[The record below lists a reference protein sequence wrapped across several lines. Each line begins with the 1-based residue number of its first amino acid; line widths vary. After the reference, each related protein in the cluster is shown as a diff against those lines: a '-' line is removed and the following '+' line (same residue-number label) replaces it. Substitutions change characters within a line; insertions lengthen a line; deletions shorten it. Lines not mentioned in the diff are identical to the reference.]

1 MIGKLT
7 IDKSSMNI
15 SYFLYTLMI
24 ISNNN
29 GIISRKKFVQE
40 MAAFVGVPAIKD
52 GKENRTAYNKSKMVR
67 YFGFADVV
75 VKNENE
81 QYLVLTN
88 RGKTL
93 LPYIKDNGE
102 QSDAENRYS
111 IIPDCR
117 NKFVDLIFDSVIFD
131 SFGKNNSGAEQSN
144 TDVEPPKVV
153 FKTLLELGKATSYEI
168 CHVLYGLNRGVYKS
182 FEEAI
187 ESVKKNRA
195 RDYTKLNE
203 EWGITNI
210 ADDCKIIDIF
220 TDSSIQLIVCEKDEE
235 DGKKYYRLSSALDA
249 SHRKQIQQISVVY
262 QPVRLFTYSK
272 GSINSLSKWIDSSVL
287 GRVSDDKQVV
297 RFDWSSIS
305 TTKFCSPNDGA
316 FEPCVFEKAV
326 LSAYNNERKNIY
338 IVLRNVS
345 EEGFFLAMT
354 RYSSLLQHINEF
366 VSDRHGWSKE
376 EIEDAEFY
384 QYLINNCSNARK
396 ILSKNKVRLPSNLHI
411 VGSIIMSNSSD
422 IKFDYEFQRCL
433 VDTGEEAEAKLTPEW
448 FKAHADEFED
458 VRIEAET
465 QYDEFQSKFAPEVL
479 ATLSGEELLRKMFYS
494 GDSNKDNLCYYLEF
508 HTKVRELF
516 GSVAGG
522 SAFKFNLFYQKKKS
536 SWVTGSSAKPKLL
549 TLDEAIVLG
558 TEIRDA
564 LVKGAEIIKAHQDV
578 SDADGYNKLYT
589 QLFATMGRYINLL
602 WVQKYY
608 HMIFPDM
615 FPVFYNEAW
624 QRHVLNKLD
633 IEPYD
638 SGFVRMG
645 QISLFVNKCDIE
657 NVVFAQIIYKYL
669 NMVEDED
676 TDNDDSSDAT
686 EENED
691 KNVEEVRPFIELN
704 FTTNI
709 DCDFERNRIVF
720 GAPGT
725 GKSFQMEEDRAKL
738 VEMGG
743 GYERVTFH
751 PDYTYSSF
759 VGCYKPVSENG
770 KIEYKYVPG
779 PFMRVLVEAL
789 RSGLTDNPK
798 PYLLVIEEINRA
810 KVAAVFGEVFQLLDR
825 DSKGTSDYEIH
836 TSEDVKKY
844 LSDELKGSL
853 ESFARIRIPNNMFI
867 WASMNSA
874 DQGVFPMDTAF
885 KRRWSFEY
893 KGIDENEDKVG
904 GLITLGTG
912 EHEFEVNW
920 NVLRK
925 AINEVLAK
933 KFNIN
938 EDKLMG
944 PFFISED
951 VFAFDENGYI
961 KNPDKFKRVFKSK
974 VIMYLYE
981 DAAKQQKHKLFSG
994 CDSTKYSSICKAF
1007 DEIGIEIFG
1016 ADFKDTYNDLR

>member
-1 MIGKLT
+1 MSKYIVKINPMVTSFEVQSCETPVIFTYQTQNENSSLSNIKAGDEFFVCYDTDRIKIKMLLRVLETINDHSAKLT
-7 IDKSSMNI
+7 KLVEVASGVEVTNESIVDK
-15 SYFLYTLMI
+15 L
-24 ISNNN
+24 
-29 GIISRKKFVQE
+29 
-40 MAAFVGVPAIKD
+40 
-52 GKENRTAYNKSKMVR
+52 
-67 YFGFADVV
+67 
-75 VKNENE
+75 
-81 QYLVLTN
+81 
-88 RGKTL
+88 KTHD
-93 LPYIKDNGE
+93 IVE
-102 QSDAENRYS
+102 
-111 IIPDCR
+111 IPD
-117 NKFVDLIFDSVIFD
+117 SE
-131 SFGKNNSGAEQSN
+131 GKI
-144 TDVEPPKVV
+144 
-153 FKTLLELGKATSYEI
+153 LLQ
-168 CHVLYGLNRGVYKS
+168 NM
-182 FEEAI
+182 I
-187 ESVKKNRA
+187 ESIYADN
-195 RDYTKLNE
+195 T
-203 EWGITNI
+203 IT
-210 ADDCKIIDIF
+210 
-220 TDSSIQLIVCEKDEE
+220 
-235 DGKKYYRLSSALDA
+235 
-249 SHRKQIQQISVVY
+249 
-262 QPVRLFTYSK
+262 
-272 GSINSLSKWIDSSVL
+272 
-287 GRVSDDKQVV
+287 
-297 RFDWSSIS
+297 S
-305 TTKFCSPNDGA
+305 T
-316 FEPCVFEKAV
+316 
-326 LSAYNNERKNIY
+326 
-338 IVLRNVS
+338 
-345 EEGFFLAMT
+345 
-354 RYSSLLQHINEF
+354 
-366 VSDRHGWSKE
+366 
-376 EIEDAEFY
+376 EDAE
-384 QYLINNCSNARK
+384 
-396 ILSKNKVRLPSNLHI
+396 
-411 VGSIIMSNSSD
+411 
-422 IKFDYEFQRCL
+422 
-433 VDTGEEAEAKLTPEW
+433 LTPDW
-448 FKAHADEFED
+448 VKAHANEFED
-458 VRIEAET
+458 IRIEAEL

-479 ATLSGEELLRKMFYS
+479 ASLSGEDLLRKMFYS

-522 SAFKFNLFYQKKKS
+522 SAFKFNLFYQKKKD

-549 TLDEAIVLG
+549 TLNEAVVLG

-564 LVKGAEIIKAHQDV
+564 LVNGAEIIKANQNV

-624 QRHVLNKLD
+624 QRHVLAKLD
-633 IEPYD
+633 VEPYD

-645 QISLFVNKCDIE
+645 QISLFVKECGVE
-657 NVVFAQIIYKYL
+657 NVVFAQIIYKYF
-669 NMVEDED
+669 NMVEDNGDDEKH
-676 TDNDDSSDAT
+676 DNDST
-686 EENED
+686 EE
-691 KNVEEVRPFIELN
+691 VEEKTEEKPFIELN

-725 GKSFQMEEDRAKL
+725 GKSYQMEEDRAAL
-738 VEMGG
+738 VAMGG

-770 KIEYKYVPG
+770 EIKYKYVPG

-853 ESFARIRIPNNMFI
+853 DSFARIRIPNNMFI

-904 GLITLGTG
+904 GTIVLGKN
-912 EHEFEVNW
+912 ESAFEVNW
-920 NVLRK
+920 NTLRK
-925 AINEVLAK
+925 TINATLAT
-933 KFNIN
+933 KFGIN

-944 PFFISED
+944 PFFIGED
-951 VFAFDENGYI
+951 VFAFGADGKMLNPAKFI
-961 KNPDKFKRVFKSK
+961 KVFKSK

-994 CDSTKYSSICKAF
+994 CDSTRYSSICDAF

-1016 ADFKDTYNDLR
+1016 AEFKNTYNDLR

>member
-1 MIGKLT
+1 MSKYIVKINPMVT
-7 IDKSSMNI
+7 S
-15 SYFLYTLMI
+15 FE
-24 ISNNN
+24 
-29 GIISRKKFVQE
+29 VQSCE
-40 MAAFVGVPAIKD
+40 TPVIF
-52 GKENRTAYNKSKMVR
+52 TYQTQ
-67 YFGFADVV
+67 
-75 VKNENE
+75 NEN
-81 QYLVLTN
+81 
-88 RGKTL
+88 
-93 LPYIKDNGE
+93 
-102 QSDAENRYS
+102 S
-111 IIPDCR
+111 
-117 NKFVDLIFDSVIFD
+117 
-131 SFGKNNSGAEQSN
+131 
-144 TDVEPPKVV
+144 
-153 FKTLLELGKATSYEI
+153 
-168 CHVLYGLNRGVYKS
+168 
-182 FEEAI
+182 
-187 ESVKKNRA
+187 
-195 RDYTKLNE
+195 
-203 EWGITNI
+203 
-210 ADDCKIIDIF
+210 
-220 TDSSIQLIVCEKDEE
+220 
-235 DGKKYYRLSSALDA
+235 
-249 SHRKQIQQISVVY
+249 
-262 QPVRLFTYSK
+262 
-272 GSINSLSKWIDSSVL
+272 SLSKIKVGDEFFVCYDTARIKIKMLLKVLETINDNSAKLTKLVEVASGVEITNESIVDKLKTHDIVEIPDS
-287 GRVSDDKQVV
+287 
-297 RFDWSSIS
+297 
-305 TTKFCSPNDGA
+305 
-316 FEPCVFEKAV
+316 
-326 LSAYNNERKNIY
+326 
-338 IVLRNVS
+338 
-345 EEGFFLAMT
+345 EGKI
-354 RYSSLLQHINEF
+354 LLQNMIESIYADNTIT
-366 VSDRHGWSKE
+366 ST
-376 EIEDAEFY
+376 EDAE
-384 QYLINNCSNARK
+384 
-396 ILSKNKVRLPSNLHI
+396 
-411 VGSIIMSNSSD
+411 
-422 IKFDYEFQRCL
+422 
-433 VDTGEEAEAKLTPEW
+433 LTPDW
-448 FKAHADEFED
+448 VKAHANEFED
-458 VRIEAET
+458 IRIEAEL

-479 ATLSGEELLRKMFYS
+479 ASLSGEDLLRKMFYS

-522 SAFKFNLFYQKKKS
+522 SAFKFNLFYQKKKD

-549 TLDEAIVLG
+549 TLNEAVVLG

-564 LVKGAEIIKAHQDV
+564 LVNGAEIIKANQNV

-624 QRHVLNKLD
+624 QRHVLAKLD
-633 IEPYD
+633 VEPYD

-645 QISLFVNKCDIE
+645 QISLFVKECGVE
-657 NVVFAQIIYKYL
+657 NVVFAQIIYKYF
-669 NMVEDED
+669 NMVEDNGDDEKH
-676 TDNDDSSDAT
+676 DNDST
-686 EENED
+686 EE
-691 KNVEEVRPFIELN
+691 VEEKTEEKPFIELN

-725 GKSFQMEEDRAKL
+725 GKSYQMEEDRAAL
-738 VEMGG
+738 VAMGG

-770 KIEYKYVPG
+770 EIKYKYVPG

-853 ESFARIRIPNNMFI
+853 DSFARIRIPNNMFI

-904 GLITLGTG
+904 GTIVLGKN
-912 EHEFEVNW
+912 ESAFEVNW
-920 NVLRK
+920 NTLRK
-925 AINEVLAK
+925 TINATLAT
-933 KFNIN
+933 KFGIN

-944 PFFISED
+944 PFFIGED
-951 VFAFDENGYI
+951 VFAFGADGKMLNPAKFI
-961 KNPDKFKRVFKSK
+961 KVFKSK

-994 CDSTKYSSICKAF
+994 CDSTRYSSICDAF

-1016 ADFKDTYNDLR
+1016 AEFKNTYNDLR

>member
-1 MIGKLT
+1 MRIYVRKIFPHDITHEISITTDIVKNFFDDQTSLTFVGKTSAHRGTVTINSAKDPRFGGDIRTL
-7 IDKSSMNI
+7 IDKEGTVEVDDLLLIEKGKTFYTIQTIRKMDERYQTLFNLFEGKDRHVVFSSDEEDNTNEPLSHNFYGLHITNKNNAVDDSVISIGWSCLGDLSNI
-15 SYFLYTLMI
+15 DTKEALSERYDEKYP
-24 ISNNN
+24 NQK
-29 GIISRKKFVQE
+29 SRKKAQDISQVWT
-40 MAAFVGVPAIKD
+40 FVG
-52 GKENRTAYNKSKMVR
+52 GM
-67 YFGFADVV
+67 
-75 VKNENE
+75 
-81 QYLVLTN
+81 
-88 RGKTL
+88 
-93 LPYIKDNGE
+93 
-102 QSDAENRYS
+102 S
-111 IIPDCR
+111 IGDY
-117 NKFVDLIFDSVIFD
+117 
-131 SFGKNNSGAEQSN
+131 
-144 TDVEPPKVV
+144 VV
-153 FKTLLELGKATSYEI
+153 FGDGTNAHIGIIKSDYYYEI
-168 CHVLYGLNRGVYKS
+168 DGTSRDEDYVNNRKVEWLKS
-182 FEEAI
+182 FKYTDLPKAF
-187 ESVKKNRA
+187 KN
-195 RDYTKLNE
+195 
-203 EWGITNI
+203 
-210 ADDCKIIDIF
+210 
-220 TDSSIQLIVCEKDEE
+220 S
-235 DGKKYYRLSSALDA
+235 LSSA
-249 SHRKQIQQISVVY
+249 RSV
-262 QPVRLFTYSK
+262 F
-272 GSINSLSKWIDSSVL
+272 SL
-287 GRVSDDKQVV
+287 
-297 RFDWSSIS
+297 
-305 TTKFCSPNDGA
+305 N
-316 FEPCVFEKAV
+316 
-326 LSAYNNERKNIY
+326 AYK
-338 IVLRNVS
+338 
-345 EEGFFLAMT
+345 
-354 RYSSLLQHINEF
+354 SL
-366 VSDRHGWSKE
+366 
-376 EIEDAEFY
+376 
-384 QYLINNCSNARK
+384 
-396 ILSKNKVRLPSNLHI
+396 IL
-411 VGSIIMSNSSD
+411 
-422 IKFDYEFQRCL
+422 
-433 VDTGEEAEAKLTPEW
+433 
-448 FKAHADEFED
+448 
-458 VRIEAET
+458 
-465 QYDEFQSKFAPEVL
+465 
-479 ATLSGEELLRKMFYS
+479 ELL
-494 GDSNKDNLCYYLEF
+494 E
-508 HTKVRELF
+508 
-516 GSVAGG
+516 
-522 SAFKFNLFYQKKKS
+522 
-536 SWVTGSSAKPKLL
+536 
-549 TLDEAIVLG
+549 
-558 TEIRDA
+558 
-564 LVKGAEIIKAHQDV
+564 KGV
-578 SDADGYNKLYT
+578 
-589 QLFATMGRYINLL
+589 
-602 WVQKYY
+602 V
-608 HMIFPDM
+608 
-615 FPVFYNEAW
+615 
-624 QRHVLNKLD
+624 D
-633 IEPYD
+633 I
-638 SGFVRMG
+638 
-645 QISLFVNKCDIE
+645 
-657 NVVFAQIIYKYL
+657 
-669 NMVEDED
+669 
-676 TDNDDSSDAT
+676 DDD
-686 EENED
+686 ENEE
-691 KNVEEVRPFIELN
+691 VEEETMEEVRPYIELN

-725 GKSFQMEEDRAKL
+725 GKSYQMEEDRAKL

>member
-1 MIGKLT
+1 MEKGVVD
-7 IDKSSMNI
+7 ID
-15 SYFLYTLMI
+15 
-24 ISNNN
+24 
-29 GIISRKKFVQE
+29 
-40 MAAFVGVPAIKD
+40 D
-52 GKENRTAYNKSKMVR
+52 
-67 YFGFADVV
+67 D
-75 VKNENE
+75 ENE
-81 QYLVLTN
+81 
-88 RGKTL
+88 
-93 LPYIKDNGE
+93 E
-102 QSDAENRYS
+102 
-111 IIPDCR
+111 
-117 NKFVDLIFDSVIFD
+117 
-131 SFGKNNSGAEQSN
+131 
-144 TDVEPPKVV
+144 VE
-153 FKTLLELGKATSYEI
+153 
-168 CHVLYGLNRGVYKS
+168 
-182 FEEAI
+182 EE
-187 ESVKKNRA
+187 
-195 RDYTKLNE
+195 
-203 EWGITNI
+203 
-210 ADDCKIIDIF
+210 
-220 TDSSIQLIVCEKDEE
+220 
-235 DGKKYYRLSSALDA
+235 
-249 SHRKQIQQISVVY
+249 
-262 QPVRLFTYSK
+262 
-272 GSINSLSKWIDSSVL
+272 
-287 GRVSDDKQVV
+287 
-297 RFDWSSIS
+297 
-305 TTKFCSPNDGA
+305 
-316 FEPCVFEKAV
+316 
-326 LSAYNNERKNIY
+326 
-338 IVLRNVS
+338 
-345 EEGFFLAMT
+345 
-354 RYSSLLQHINEF
+354 
-366 VSDRHGWSKE
+366 
-376 EIEDAEFY
+376 
-384 QYLINNCSNARK
+384 
-396 ILSKNKVRLPSNLHI
+396 
-411 VGSIIMSNSSD
+411 
-422 IKFDYEFQRCL
+422 
-433 VDTGEEAEAKLTPEW
+433 
-448 FKAHADEFED
+448 
-458 VRIEAET
+458 
-465 QYDEFQSKFAPEVL
+465 
-479 ATLSGEELLRKMFYS
+479 
-494 GDSNKDNLCYYLEF
+494 
-508 HTKVRELF
+508 
-516 GSVAGG
+516 
-522 SAFKFNLFYQKKKS
+522 
-536 SWVTGSSAKPKLL
+536 
-549 TLDEAIVLG
+549 
-558 TEIRDA
+558 
-564 LVKGAEIIKAHQDV
+564 
-578 SDADGYNKLYT
+578 
-589 QLFATMGRYINLL
+589 TM
-602 WVQKYY
+602 
-608 HMIFPDM
+608 
-615 FPVFYNEAW
+615 
-624 QRHVLNKLD
+624 
-633 IEPYD
+633 
-638 SGFVRMG
+638 
-645 QISLFVNKCDIE
+645 
-657 NVVFAQIIYKYL
+657 
-669 NMVEDED
+669 
-676 TDNDDSSDAT
+676 
-686 EENED
+686 
-691 KNVEEVRPFIELN
+691 EEVRPYIELN

-725 GKSFQMEEDRAKL
+725 GKSYQMEEDRAKL

>member
-1 MIGKLT
+1 MSKYIVKINPMVTSFEVQSCETPVIFTYQTQNENSSLSNIKAGDEFFVCYDTDRIKIKMLLRVLETINDHSAKLT
-7 IDKSSMNI
+7 KLVEVASGVEVTNESIVDK
-15 SYFLYTLMI
+15 L
-24 ISNNN
+24 
-29 GIISRKKFVQE
+29 
-40 MAAFVGVPAIKD
+40 
-52 GKENRTAYNKSKMVR
+52 
-67 YFGFADVV
+67 
-75 VKNENE
+75 
-81 QYLVLTN
+81 
-88 RGKTL
+88 KTHD
-93 LPYIKDNGE
+93 IVE
-102 QSDAENRYS
+102 
-111 IIPDCR
+111 IPD
-117 NKFVDLIFDSVIFD
+117 SE
-131 SFGKNNSGAEQSN
+131 GKI
-144 TDVEPPKVV
+144 
-153 FKTLLELGKATSYEI
+153 LLQ
-168 CHVLYGLNRGVYKS
+168 NM
-182 FEEAI
+182 I
-187 ESVKKNRA
+187 ESIYADN
-195 RDYTKLNE
+195 T
-203 EWGITNI
+203 IT
-210 ADDCKIIDIF
+210 
-220 TDSSIQLIVCEKDEE
+220 
-235 DGKKYYRLSSALDA
+235 
-249 SHRKQIQQISVVY
+249 
-262 QPVRLFTYSK
+262 
-272 GSINSLSKWIDSSVL
+272 
-287 GRVSDDKQVV
+287 
-297 RFDWSSIS
+297 S
-305 TTKFCSPNDGA
+305 T
-316 FEPCVFEKAV
+316 
-326 LSAYNNERKNIY
+326 
-338 IVLRNVS
+338 
-345 EEGFFLAMT
+345 
-354 RYSSLLQHINEF
+354 
-366 VSDRHGWSKE
+366 
-376 EIEDAEFY
+376 EDAE
-384 QYLINNCSNARK
+384 
-396 ILSKNKVRLPSNLHI
+396 
-411 VGSIIMSNSSD
+411 
-422 IKFDYEFQRCL
+422 
-433 VDTGEEAEAKLTPEW
+433 LTPDW
-448 FKAHADEFED
+448 VKAHANEFED
-458 VRIEAET
+458 IRIEAEL

-479 ATLSGEELLRKMFYS
+479 ASLSGEDLLRKMFYS

-522 SAFKFNLFYQKKKS
+522 SAFKFNLFYQKKKD
-536 SWVTGSSAKPKLL
+536 SWVTGSSSKPKLL
-549 TLDEAIVLG
+549 TLNEAVVLG

-564 LVKGAEIIKAHQDV
+564 LVNGAEIIKANQNV

-624 QRHVLNKLD
+624 QRHVLAKLD
-633 IEPYD
+633 VEPYD

-645 QISLFVNKCDIE
+645 QISLFVKECGVE
-657 NVVFAQIIYKYL
+657 NVVFAQIIYKYF
-669 NMVEDED
+669 NMVEDNGDDEKH
-676 TDNDDSSDAT
+676 DNDST
-686 EENED
+686 EE
-691 KNVEEVRPFIELN
+691 VEEKTEEKPFIELN

-725 GKSFQMEEDRAKL
+725 GKSYQMEEDRAAL
-738 VEMGG
+738 VAMGG

-770 KIEYKYVPG
+770 EIKYKYVPG

-853 ESFARIRIPNNMFI
+853 DSFARIRIPNNMFI

-904 GLITLGTG
+904 GTIVLGKN
-912 EHEFEVNW
+912 ESAFEVNW
-920 NVLRK
+920 NTLRK
-925 AINEVLAK
+925 TINATLAT
-933 KFNIN
+933 KFGIN

-944 PFFISED
+944 PFFIGED
-951 VFAFDENGYI
+951 VFAFGADGKMLNPAKFI
-961 KNPDKFKRVFKSK
+961 KVFKSK

-994 CDSTKYSSICKAF
+994 CDSTRYSSICDAF

-1016 ADFKDTYNDLR
+1016 AEFKNTYNDLR